1 MNVTGKGWCMMKK
14 NKVKVFNLFDLQ
26 KPEET
31 PHTEVSKPKSH
42 KSYAVDSDSYT
53 VRKYVGRTTC
63 GFIHNH
69 KYLVKLTKNS
79 DVGFTVSAIED
90 ITNDDEVNIG
100 LRLSSENSWNYFFK
114 VV

>member
-1 MNVTGKGWCMMKK
+1 MMKK

-26 KPEET
+26 QPKET
-31 PHTEVSKPKSH
+31 PHNEVSKPKSH
-42 KSYAVDSDSYT
+42 KSYTVDSDSYT

-90 ITNDDEVNIG
+90 ITNDDEVSIG
-100 LRLSSENSWNYFFK
+100 LRLSSENSWDYFFK

>member
-1 MNVTGKGWCMMKK
+1 MMK
-14 NKVKVFNLFDLQ
+14 NNNFKVFNLFDLQ
-26 KPEET
+26 KPEEI

-42 KSYAVDSDSYT
+42 KSYTVDSDSYT
-53 VRKYVGRTTC
+53 VRKYVGRTAC

-100 LRLSSENSWNYFFK
+100 LRLSSENSWDYFFK

>member
-1 MNVTGKGWCMMKK
+1 MTKK
-14 NKVKVFNLFDLQ
+14 NKFKVFNLFDLQ
-26 KPEET
+26 QPEET
-31 PHTEVSKPKSH
+31 THSESSETKPH
-42 KSYAVDSDSYT
+42 KSYTVDSDSYT
-53 VRKYVGRTTC
+53 VRKYVGRTAC

-90 ITNDDEVNIG
+90 ITNDDEVSIG

>member
-1 MNVTGKGWCMMKK
+1 MTKK
-14 NKVKVFNLFDLQ
+14 NKFKIFNLFDLQ
-26 KPEET
+26 QPEET
-31 PHTEVSKPKSH
+31 THNEVSKSKPH
-42 KSYAVDSDSYT
+42 KSYTVDSDSYT

-79 DVGFTVSAIED
+79 DVGFTVLAIED

-100 LRLSSENSWNYFFK
+100 LRLSSETSWDYFFK